1 MRGFDLECTLI
12 FLGVLIPSVIL
23 HEVSHGVVA
32 YWCGD
37 DTAKRAGRLTLN
49 PISHIDP
56 FGSIL
61 LPFLLS
67 LTSFGV
73 FGYAKPVPVNIGKLR
88 APRNQAVIVSLAGPT
103 TNILIALL
111 AAWALRTC
119 EPHGT
124 VARVII
130 DLGVTNVVL
139 AAFNLI
145 PLPPLDG
152 SAVIERFMPRAWY
165 PQWLRIRQYTMGV
178 LIIVVLAVPR
188 VLNSIFTRAIDLWAH
203 LL

>member
-1 MRGFDLECTLI
+1 MSFDLQSTLI
-12 FLGVLIPSVIL
+12 FVGVLIPSVIL
-23 HEVSHGVVA
+23 HEISHGVVA

-49 PISHIDP
+49 PIPHIDP

-88 APRNQAVIVSLAGPT
+88 HPRNQALLVSLAGPM
-103 TNILIALL
+103 TNIVIAVL
-111 AAWALRTC
+111 AAWVLRTWR
-119 EPHGT
+119 PHGT

-152 SAVIERFMPRAWY
+152 SAVVERFMPRSWY

-178 LIIVVLAVPR
+178 LIIVVLALPR
-188 VLNSIFTRAIDLWAH
+188 VLNSIFSRAIDLWAH

>member
-1 MRGFDLECTLI
+1 MRGFDLESTLI

-23 HEVSHGVVA
+23 HEISHGVVA

-49 PISHIDP
+49 PVSHIDP

-88 APRNQAVIVSLAGPT
+88 SPRNQALIVSLAGPA
-103 TNILIALL
+103 TNIIIALV
-111 AAWALRTC
+111 AAWALRTWRP
-119 EPHGT
+119 EGT
-124 VARVII
+124 VARVIV

-152 SAVIERFMPRAWY
+152 SAVIERFMPRSWY

>member
-1 MRGFDLECTLI
+1 
-12 FLGVLIPSVIL
+12 
-23 HEVSHGVVA
+23 
-32 YWCGD
+32 
-37 DTAKRAGRLTLN
+37 
-49 PISHIDP
+49 
-56 FGSIL
+56 
-61 LPFLLS
+61 
-67 LTSFGV
+67 V

-111 AAWALRTC
+111 AAWALRTF

>member
-1 MRGFDLECTLI
+1 LSFDLQSTLI

-23 HEVSHGVVA
+23 HEVSHGLVA

-49 PISHIDP
+49 PIPHIDP

-88 APRNQAVIVSLAGPT
+88 SPRNQALIVSLAGPT
-103 TNILIALL
+103 TNIILAVL
-111 AAWALRTC
+111 AAWVLRTWR
-119 EPHGT
+119 PHGM

-152 SAVIERFMPRAWY
+152 SAIIERFMPRSWY
-165 PQWLRIRQYTMGV
+165 PQWLKIRQYTMGV

-188 VLNSIFTRAIDLWAH
+188 VLNSVFTRAIGLWAH